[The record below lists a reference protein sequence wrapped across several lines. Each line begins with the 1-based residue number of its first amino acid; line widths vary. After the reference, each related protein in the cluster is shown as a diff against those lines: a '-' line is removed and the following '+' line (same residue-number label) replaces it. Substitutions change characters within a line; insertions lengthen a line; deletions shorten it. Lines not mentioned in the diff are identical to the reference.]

1 MVSKIHIFSFICVI
15 MSVFS
20 LDIKAGTGVGTAG
33 AQFLKIG
40 PGARVDGIGSAFC
53 AIADDVTAVYWN
65 PAGIGQLEG
74 FNLSDTH
81 TYWIADTRFNYLAV
95 AAPVD
100 SVSGTLGLSVTLLTM
115 PEMQITTYQE
125 PDGTGLYYDARDSA
139 VSVAYSRKI
148 KMNSDNKK
156 LFLGINAK
164 YIHQRIYHESAKG
177 IGIDI
182 GTLYHT
188 GWENF
193 RIGITF
199 SNFGPDM
206 HFTGPG
212 LQTDVNIVGSVPGS
226 RNQPTATT
234 AKRSAEL
241 DTLAFSLPA
250 SFRFGIAFDAIKSS
264 KEVLTFA
271 IDSHHPSDNTERMH
285 LGAEYVYKDSGSI
298 RAGYKLRLRSRKDE
312 NGKSVSLAVED
323 QEGVSLGLGYKTRL
337 NDTEMNFDYAFT
349 NFGRLQQTHRVTFGL
364 SF

>member
-1 MVSKIHIFSFICVI
+1 

-74 FNLSDTH
+74 F
-81 TYWIADTRFNYLAV
+81 
-95 AAPVD
+95 
-100 SVSGTLGLSVTLLTM
+100 
-115 PEMQITTYQE
+115 
-125 PDGTGLYYDARDSA
+125 
-139 VSVAYSRKI
+139 VAYSRKI
-148 KMNSDNKK
+148 KMNSENKK

-164 YIHQRIYHESAKG
+164 YIHQRIHHESAKG

-349 NFGRLQQTHRVTFGL
+349 NFGRLQQTHRVTLGL